1 MRLLSVYPILAAA
14 VIVLTVTGCTGSVA
28 PGEGEEKQGGYS
40 ALERAVLVE
49 TNRLRK
55 DPVAYTS
62 ILESMARRMK
72 GNVYYQEGSSVGII
86 TNEGKSAVTE
96 AVGVMKGQSP
106 LSTLAWSEELAK
118 LAREHVKDT
127 GGKGLL
133 GHESSRGSSF
143 SDRVGSVADRLRF
156 DYTAE
161 NISYGLDNGREVVA
175 QLFIDDGVPGRG
187 HRKNMLTKKLKYAG
201 VGCGYHRQYRTMCV
215 IIYANGP

>member
-1 MRLLSVYPILAAA
+1 MRLLSVYPVLAAFIILA
-14 VIVLTVTGCTGSVA
+14 VSGCTGSVA
-28 PGEGEEKQGGYS
+28 PGKGAEKPGGYS

-62 ILESMARRMK
+62 VLESMSRRMK
-72 GNVYYQEGSSVGII
+72 GDVYYQEGSNVGII
-86 TNEGKSAVTE
+86 TNEGKGAVTE
-96 AVGVMKGQSP
+96 AIGVMKRQSP
-106 LSTLAWSEELAK
+106 LSSLKWSEELAK

-127 GGKGLL
+127 GQKGLL
-133 GHESSRGSSF
+133 GHESSRGKSF
-143 SDRVGSVADRLRF
+143 SDRVGAVADRLRF

-161 NISYGLDNGREVVA
+161 NISYGPDDGQEVVA
-175 QLFIDDGVPGRG
+175 QLFIDDGVPSRG

-201 VGCGYHRQYRTMCV
+201 VGCGYHRQFRTMCV